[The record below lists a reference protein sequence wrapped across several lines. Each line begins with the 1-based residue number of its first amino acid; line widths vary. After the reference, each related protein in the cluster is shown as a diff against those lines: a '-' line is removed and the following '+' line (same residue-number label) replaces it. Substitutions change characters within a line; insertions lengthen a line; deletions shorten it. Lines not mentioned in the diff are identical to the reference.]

1 MAHVLAGGY
10 APVVV
15 TGMGHDDVL
24 STLTPIIPALTLQH
38 MWPLLLTQGRHQAT
52 TCHTWHHRTG
62 GHWSVRSVN
71 ELNS

>member
-24 STLTPIIPALTLQH
+24 STLTPIIPALT
-38 MWPLLLTQGRHQAT
+38 PAT
-52 TCHTWHHRTG
+52 HVAIVADTG
-62 GHWSVRSVN
+62 ETPGHYMSHLAPQDWWSLVS
-71 ELNS
+71 EICQ